1 MGGHGNVGEHGGV
14 DGRLG
19 NGYAKVGGGDEGG
32 AGGKRGLGHV
42 RPTARQRSDSWMD
55 FQNKVPAVAC

>member
-1 MGGHGNVGEHGGV
+1 MVGEQGGV

-32 AGGKRGLGHV
+32 AGGNRGLGHV
-42 RPTARQRSDSWMD
+42 PDWEAEH
-55 FQNKVPAVAC
+55 